1 MKIIATGWRVEMTL
15 PLKTRR
21 VAVNGRVVHRQARAT
36 PYGDVYIH
44 GVEFD
49 NAERNVL
56 DAIELHCAHHA
67 TPLERQG
74 HEGVQGLSNTLRRR
88 VPRIGGQPS
97 VSVGVPARIRVGT
110 DENAYMIG
118 IGLVETVSRSGA
130 RLLLDNDVVIGSLLQ
145 AQVAGSTHTV
155 TGRVGL
161 VHAFDSSIGTRFVAI
176 VDTVP
181 AAGRTSTHRWY
192 DAIARFAM
200 EQHMRF
206 SKSRAISRISAEVRL
221 LLGASTEP
229 FPSQGA
235 PVMDQLTPQ
244 RPDARTAMPT
254 VPALLTVLG
263 PTARIEGKFQIA
275 ESIEVQCD
283 ISGELKVGGTLLI
296 GERGRVSADV
306 STVNAVIRGTYTGN
320 LKASGSVEIA
330 TSGRVTGTVESNEL
344 VIGKGAIFTGTVT
357 HVEKELQE
365 QLGTD
370 ITQAI
375 SDVEKPISRLIEL
388 DVAGNA
394 LGDTGKPARG
404 RTLGLS

>member
-1 MKIIATGWRVEMTL
+1 
-15 PLKTRR
+15 
-21 VAVNGRVVHRQARAT
+21 
-36 PYGDVYIH
+36 
-44 GVEFD
+44 
-49 NAERNVL
+49 
-56 DAIELHCAHHA
+56 
-67 TPLERQG
+67 
-74 HEGVQGLSNTLRRR
+74 
-88 VPRIGGQPS
+88 
-97 VSVGVPARIRVGT
+97 
-110 DENAYMIG
+110 
-118 IGLVETVSRSGA
+118 
-130 RLLLDNDVVIGSLLQ
+130 
-145 AQVAGSTHTV
+145 
-155 TGRVGL
+155 
-161 VHAFDSSIGTRFVAI
+161 
-176 VDTVP
+176 
-181 AAGRTSTHRWY
+181 
-192 DAIARFAM
+192 
-200 EQHMRF
+200 
-206 SKSRAISRISAEVRL
+206 
-221 LLGASTEP
+221 
-229 FPSQGA
+229 
-235 PVMDQLTPQ
+235 MDQLIPQ